1 MFFFIYFF
9 FFFSEKEISKE
20 KDNLISIKVY
30 INIEYDQNTI
40 NEYISLDLRKNISV
54 REMIKEIVNNFN
66 IHFEEK
72 EINIKLK
79 TEGLGYE
86 IINYNEISSDKE
98 NKTHKNVFKE
108 KQKLYEL
115 NTTNFKLI
123 YDPSDILINFETQKV
138 TCVTCSII

>member
-1 MFFFIYFF
+1 MN
-9 FFFSEKEISKE
+9 SEKEISKE

-40 NEYISLDLRKNISV
+40 NECVSLDLRKNISV

>member
-1 MFFFIYFF
+1 MN
-9 FFFSEKEISKE
+9 SEKEISKE

-72 EINIKLK
+72 EINVKLK

>member
-1 MFFFIYFF
+1 MN
-9 FFFSEKEISKE
+9 SKKETSKLD
-20 KDNLISIKVY
+20 DNLISIKVY

-72 EINIKLK
+72 EINVKLK

>member
-1 MFFFIYFF
+1 
-9 FFFSEKEISKE
+9 
-20 KDNLISIKVY
+20 
-30 INIEYDQNTI
+30 
-40 NEYISLDLRKNISV
+40 
-54 REMIKEIVNNFN
+54 MIKEIVNNFN

>member
-1 MFFFIYFF
+1 MN
-9 FFFSEKEISKE
+9 SEKEISKE